1 MDKSMKD
8 SSGEKET
15 SDRSKTAGRN
25 APVAGKPVAPAQ
37 EIADDEVEIAET
49 GGKPEEGSRK

>member
-8 SSGEKET
+8 SSLEKEAN
-15 SDRSKTAGRN
+15 DRGKIAGRN
-25 APVAGKPVAPAQ
+25 APVAGESVPPAQ

-49 GGKPEEGSRK
+49 GGKPEESNRK